1 MQHTFASNQAEGQVS
16 MAEPAFEQAN
26 TSARILVVEDDPMI
40 CRLYENALGKKGYQV
55 RIACSFHEAKEFL
68 RTRSFDVI
76 ITDIFLDEEDGLS
89 LLASSQSQYP
99 DTPVILI
106 TGRPTIETASAAV
119 RLHAYEYLV
128 KPISLEVLSD
138 AIKRAVAFKTHKADR
153 KKLELEKRRYQRDL
167 EHLVAKRT
175 EKLIQTYQEYQEQS
189 IFLSNVIESLA
200 HPFMV
205 IDTRDY
211 GVKVA
216 NSAARKNQPHQDAT
230 CYRLNHGFDKPCS
243 QLGHRCPV
251 EEVVRSRD
259 AVSLEHVHQDSGGK
273 TTEFEVHAFPL
284 FNDAGEVAQVIQ
296 YCIDITEKKR
306 LEAVA
311 EAANL
316 MDNLGYIFSG
326 IRHEIGNPL
335 NSVKMALSV
344 LDKNLDRYPRETIR
358 EFVGRS
364 LGELSRV
371 EYLLKALKNYSMFE
385 TPKMENIHLGRFMD
399 NFMSLVEEDFSRKG
413 IHIFLDMAEEDIYA
427 FTDDRAF
434 HQVMLNVLTNAA
446 DALYREDRPMIDI
459 MVDTIPG
466 FVRINVR
473 DNGCGMTQEEQKN
486 LFRPFFTSKPQG
498 TGLGLVIV
506 KKMVSKMN
514 GTITIESSPLEG
526 TRVTIMLPEGHP
538 YEDEES

>member
-1 MQHTFASNQAEGQVS
+1 MS
-16 MAEPAFEQAN
+16 MAEPAFEQAH
-26 TSARILVVEDDPMI
+26 TSARILVVEDDPVI
-40 CRLYENALGKKGYQV
+40 CKLYENALGKKGYQ
-55 RIACSFHEAKEFL
+55 ISLASSFHAAKEL
-68 RTRSFDVI
+68 LCTGSFDVI
-76 ITDIFLDEEDGLS
+76 ISDIFLDEEDGLA
-89 LLASSQSQYP
+89 LLASSQAQYP

-167 EHLVAKRT
+167 EHLV
-175 EKLIQTYQEYQEQS
+175 
-189 IFLSNVIESLA
+189 SLA

-211 GVKVA
+211 SVKVA
-216 NSAARKNQPHQDAT
+216 NSAARKNQPQQNAT

-259 AVSLEHVHQDSGGK
+259 TVSLEHVHQDPGDK
-273 TTEFEVHAFPL
+273 TTEYEVHAFPL
-284 FNDAGEVAQVIQ
+284 FNDAGEVEQVIQ

-344 LDKNLDRYPRETIR
+344 LDKNLDRYPRQTIR

-371 EYLLKALKNYSMFE
+371 EYLLKALKNYSLFE
-385 TPKMENIHLGRFMD
+385 TPQMENVHLGRFMD

-413 IHIFLDMAEEDIYA
+413 IHIFLDMAEEDIYVS
-427 FTDDRAF
+427 TDDRAF

-459 MVDTIPG
+459 TVDTIPG
-466 FVRINVR
+466 FVRLEVR

-506 KKMVSKMN
+506 D
-514 GTITIESSPLEG
+514 
-526 TRVTIMLPEGHP
+526 
-538 YEDEES
+538 DEQL